1 MPKAGK
7 GDGRMRRWT
16 QRWVWLM
23 AIAIGAL
30 LLLGGCGSKSADK
43 VVADL
48 TKQAEKM
55 KSYQASGVMTL
66 YTSEQPRVYEVEVAY
81 KAPHYYRVSLSNQE
95 QNVSQIILRNDDGVF
110 VLTPSVNRSFRF
122 RSDWPHSNPQPY
134 LYETLVQD
142 IVKDKER
149 RFEKQ
154 EQGYMFET
162 KTNYQNRT
170 LASQR
175 IWLKAKNFTPLKV
188 EALDTNGNVLVE
200 MKFAKFEANAAVND
214 ETFQLDQNMSRSMN
228 EEAVPTAAD
237 DARSFGIILP
247 RYLPEGVELLE
258 EAEVMQDDGPV
269 VILKF
274 GGTYEFTLLEQRPA
288 AATVHLPYGEPVDL
302 GHSIGVFMGGERQT
316 LHWTY
321 GGVEYQLTGNLP
333 LEEMILVAQSVAD
346 SSGK

>member
-1 MPKAGK
+1 
-7 GDGRMRRWT
+7 MRRWT
-16 QRWVWLM
+16 QRWAWT
-23 AIAIGAL
+23 IAIIVGVL
-30 LLLGGCGSKSADK
+30 LLLGGCGGKSADH
-43 VVADL
+43 VVAEL

-55 KSYQASGVMTL
+55 KSYRASGVMTL
-66 YTSEQPRVYEVEVAY
+66 YTSEQPRVYEVDVAY
-81 KAPHYYRVSLSNQE
+81 QAPHYYRVSLTNRE
-95 QNVSQIILRNDDGVF
+95 QDVSQIILRNDDGVF
-110 VLTPSVNRSFRF
+110 VVTPSVNRSFRF
-122 RSDWPHSNPQPY
+122 RSDWPQSNPQPY

-162 KTNYQNRT
+162 KTSYQNRT

-175 IWLKAKNFTPLKV
+175 IWLNAKNLTPIKV

-200 MKFAKFEANAAVND
+200 VKFAKFEANAALD
-214 ETFQLDQNMSRSMN
+214 DGTFQLDRNMGHGMN
-228 EEAVPTAAD
+228 EETVPTAAE

-258 EAEVMQDDGPV
+258 EAEVMQADGPV

-274 GGTYEFTLLEQRPA
+274 GGTYEFTLLEQRPTA
-288 AATVHLPYGEPVDL
+288 AMVHLPYGEPVDL
-302 GHSIGVFMGGERQT
+302 GHSIGVFMGGDRQA

-333 LEEMILVAQSVAD
+333 LEEMILVAQSVAG
-346 SSGK
+346 STGK

>member
-1 MPKAGK
+1 
-7 GDGRMRRWT
+7 
-16 QRWVWLM
+16 M
-23 AIAIGAL
+23 AVVVGAL
-30 LLLGGCGSKSADK
+30 LLAAGCGRPSADN
-43 VVADL
+43 VVTDL
-48 TKQAEKM
+48 AKRMEKI
-55 KSYQASGVMTL
+55 KSYEASGRLTL
-66 YTSEQPRVYEVEVAY
+66 YTSEQPRVYDVEVAY
-81 KAPHYYRVSLSNQE
+81 KAPHYYRVSLSNPE
-95 QNVSQIILRNDDGVF
+95 KDVRQIILRNDDGVF
-110 VLTPSVNRSFRF
+110 VVTPSVNRSFRF
-122 RSDWPHSNPQPY
+122 RSDWPNSNPQPY

-142 IVKDKER
+142 IIKDKER

-154 EQGYMFET
+154 ERGYMFET

-175 IWLKAKNFTPLKV
+175 IWLNTKDLVPLKV
-188 EALDTNGNVLVE
+188 EALDTNGQVLVE
-200 MKFAKFEANAAVND
+200 MEFTRFEANADIDNGK
-214 ETFQLDQNMSRSMN
+214 FQLDQNMSQGLPQ
-228 EEAVPTAAD
+228 EAVPAAAD
-237 DARSFGIILP
+237 DTRSFGIILP

-258 EAEVMQDDGPV
+258 EAEMMQDGQPV

-274 GGTYEFTLLEQRPA
+274 GGTYQFTLLEQRPE